1 MQGRLAGK
9 TALVTGAS
17 RGIGRATALLLS
29 REGAK
34 VCVNYSKS
42 ETDAEEVVRLIIKE
56 GHEAIALG
64 ADVADRDQVSAM
76 VKRVLVE
83 FGKVDILVNN
93 AGIVQ
98 HADVFSIREEELDR
112 MFSVNV
118 KGTIY
123 CTQAVAEQ
131 MTKRR
136 YGKIVNI
143 ASIAAHGT
151 AFSGTTAYA
160 STKASVMILTKR
172 FALELGEYGINV
184 NAIAPGYVDTLMTRA
199 GRKGKEFEKFST
211 VMSAKA
217 MLKRIGQPE
226 DIAYAVLYLSSDESS
241 FVTAQILT
249 VDGGRMDYLSHSI

>member
-160 STKASVMILTKR
+160 ST
-172 FALELGEYGINV
+172 
-184 NAIAPGYVDTLMTRA
+184 IAG
-199 GRKGKEFEKFST
+199 
-211 VMSAKA
+211 
-217 MLKRIGQPE
+217 
-226 DIAYAVLYLSSDESS
+226 
-241 FVTAQILT
+241 
-249 VDGGRMDYLSHSI
+249 